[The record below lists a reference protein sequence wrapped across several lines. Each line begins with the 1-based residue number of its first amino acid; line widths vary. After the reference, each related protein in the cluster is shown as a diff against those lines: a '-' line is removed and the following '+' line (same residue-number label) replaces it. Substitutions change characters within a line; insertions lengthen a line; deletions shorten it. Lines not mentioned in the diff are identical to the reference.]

1 MSNIELVKEF
11 TNNPPFFEEIAN
23 KYSYIIDFIGNG
35 LSNKAEWIGV
45 DTRYTEVIE
54 FLDGHNFIVEYP
66 DSYRYCIIK
75 LTPQYP
81 TPSLDEKD
89 LIEDA
94 AVCGDSDI

>member
-23 KYSYIIDFIGNG
+23 KYSSIIDFIGNCI
-35 LSNKAEWIGV
+35 NHKTEWIAL

-66 DSYRYCIIK
+66 DLPKYIVIK

-81 TPSLDEKD
+81 TPLLDEKD
-89 LIEDA
+89 LIEDT
-94 AVCGDSDI
+94 AVCGNPDI

>member
-23 KYSYIIDFIGNG
+23 RYSSIIGFIGDC
-35 LSNKAEWIGV
+35 LSNKAEWIAL

-66 DSYRYCIIK
+66 DLPKYIVIK

-81 TPSLDEKD
+81 TPSSDERD

-94 AVCGDSDI
+94 VVCGNSNI